1 MLYCE
6 SKQDLLTAWDFEY
19 REAEEKWVHKD
30 NREAVLSTE
39 RFVKWSYAEVV
50 SWLQRVGVVAS
61 QEY

>member
-1 MLYCE
+1 MRHCE
-6 SKQDLLTAWDFEY
+6 SKQDLLTACGFEY

-30 NREAVLSTE
+30 KREAALSIE

-61 QEY
+61 QE